1 MITLS
6 SLISL
11 LQTALPLEGEQGGGL
26 SYSFLQHYWCFVVAL
41 LGAILVFLLFV
52 QGANSVAGSL
62 GQTEQGRRL
71 IYNSTGRK
79 WEFTFTTLVTFG
91 GAFFASYPLFYST
104 SFGGAYWL
112 WMLILFTFVVQAVS
126 YEFQNK
132 IGNFLGPKTF
142 QFCLT
147 LNGILGP
154 LLLGG
159 AVATFF
165 EGSNFI
171 VEKGNL
177 LALPALTGEGS
188 GEGLPVI
195 SHWANASH
203 GLDALL
209 NPWVLVFGFAVVFLA
224 RTLGIL
230 YVMNN
235 IDDEDIRSRGSVRLI
250 GSAVPF
256 VILFVAYLV
265 HLLMKDGYAYD
276 PATGIIF
283 MEPYKYLHNLLDM
296 WYLLVI
302 LLIGVVLVLYGIAIE
317 IFGRST
323 SQRSTFNSQLNKGI
337 WPAGIGTVLTVL
349 ALLLCSAW
357 NNTAYYPSTADLQSS
372 LTMQNSCS
380 SEFTLRTMFYVS
392 LLVPFV
398 LAYIVYAWRAIDRKK
413 LTREELDESSH
424 AY

>member
-1 MITLS
+1 MTY
-6 SLISL
+6 
-11 LQTALPLEGEQGGGL
+11 E
-26 SYSFLQHYWCFVVAL
+26 FLQHYWCFVVAL
-41 LGAILVFLLFV
+41 LGALLVFLLFV
-52 QGANSVAGSL
+52 QGANSCIRSL
-62 GQTEQGRRL
+62 GWTEEGKRL
-71 IYNSTGRK
+71 VLNSTGRK

-112 WMLILFTFVVQAVS
+112 WMIILFTFVVQAVS

-132 IGNFLGPKTF
+132 LGNFLGPKTF
-142 QFCLT
+142 QWGLI
-147 LNGILGP
+147 LNGLLGP

-171 VEKGNL
+171 IAKNNL
-177 LALPALTGEGS
+177 VDAGAITPI
-188 GEGLPVI
+188 I
-195 SHWANASH
+195 SRWANASH

-209 NPWVLVFGFAVVFLA
+209 NPWVLVFGLAVMFLA
-224 RTLGIL
+224 RVLGIL

-235 IDDEDIRSRGSVRLI
+235 VNDEDIRSRGSVRLL
-250 GSAVPF
+250 GNAVPF
-256 VILFVAYLV
+256 VILFVAYLA
-265 HLLMKDGYAYD
+265 HLLLKDGYAYND
-276 PATGIIF
+276 EGVIF

-296 WYLLVI
+296 WYLTII
-302 LLIGVVLVLYGIAIE
+302 LLIGVVLVLFGI
-317 IFGRST
+317 GKTVWSKDY
-323 SQRSTFNSQLNKGI
+323 NSGI

-357 NNTAYYPSTADLQSS
+357 NHTAYYPSTADLQSS
-372 LTMQNSCS
+372 LTMANSSS

-398 LAYIVYAWRAIDRKK
+398 LAYIVYAWRAIDQKK
-413 LTREELDESSH
+413 LDKEEIQSDH

>member
-1 MITLS
+1 MTY
-6 SLISL
+6 
-11 LQTALPLEGEQGGGL
+11 E
-26 SYSFLQHYWCFVVAL
+26 FLQHYWCFIVSR

-52 QGANSVAGSL
+52 QGANSVARSL
-62 GQTEQGRRL
+62 GYTEEGRRL
-71 IYNSTGRK
+71 VYNSTGRK

-91 GAFFASYPLFYST
+91 GAFFASFPLFYST

-112 WMLILFTFVVQAVS
+112 WMIILFTFVLQAVS

-132 IGNFLGPKTF
+132 IGNILGPKTF
-142 QFCLT
+142 QFFLT
-147 LNGILGP
+147 LNGIVGP

-171 VEKGNL
+171 IEKNNL
-177 LALPALTGEGS
+177 IDATALT
-188 GEGLPVI
+188 PII
-195 SHWANASH
+195 SRWANASH

-209 NPWVLVFGFAVVFLA
+209 NPWVLIFGFAVVFLA
-224 RTLGIL
+224 RVLGIL

-235 IDDEDIRSRGSVRLI
+235 VNDEDIRSRGSVRLI
-250 GSAVPF
+250 GAAVPF
-256 VILFVAYLV
+256 VVLFVAYLV
-265 HLLMKDGYAYD
+265 HLLLKEGFAVDDMGRIY
-276 PATGIIF
+276 
-283 MEPYKYLHNLLDM
+283 MEPYKYLNNFIEM
-296 WYLLVI
+296 WYLLI
-302 LLIGVVLVLYGIAIE
+302 LLLIGVVLVLFGIGKTIVSKDY
-317 IFGRST
+317 IG
-323 SQRSTFNSQLNKGI
+323 GI

-372 LTMQNSCS
+372 LTLQNSCS

-398 LAYIVYAWRAIDRKK
+398 LAYIVYAWRAIDAKK
-413 LTREELDESSH
+413 LDKDEIQNDH

>member
-1 MITLS
+1 MTY
-6 SLISL
+6 
-11 LQTALPLEGEQGGGL
+11 E
-26 SYSFLQHYWCFVVAL
+26 FLQHYWCFVVAL
-41 LGAILVFLLFV
+41 LGALLVFLLFV
-52 QGANSVAGSL
+52 QGANSCIRSL
-62 GQTEQGRRL
+62 GWTEEGRRL
-71 IYNSTGRK
+71 VLNSTGRK

-112 WMLILFTFVVQAVS
+112 WMIILFTFVVQAVS

-132 IGNFLGPKTF
+132 LGNFLGPKTF
-142 QFCLT
+142 QWGLI
-147 LNGILGP
+147 LNGLLGP

-171 VEKGNL
+171 IAKNNL
-177 LALPALTGEGS
+177 VDAGAITPI
-188 GEGLPVI
+188 I
-195 SHWANASH
+195 SRWANASH
-203 GLDALL
+203 GLDALM
-209 NPWVLVFGFAVVFLA
+209 NPWVLVFGLAVMFLA
-224 RTLGIL
+224 RVLGIL

-235 IDDEDIRSRGSVRLI
+235 VNDEDIRSRGSVRLL
-250 GSAVPF
+250 GNAVPF
-256 VILFVAYLV
+256 VILFVAYLA
-265 HLLMKDGYAYD
+265 HLLLKDGYAYND
-276 PATGIIF
+276 EGVIF
-283 MEPYKYLHNLLDM
+283 MEPYKYLNNLLDM
-296 WYLLVI
+296 WYLTTI
-302 LLIGVVLVLYGIAIE
+302 LLIGVVLVLFGI
-317 IFGRST
+317 GKTVWSKDY
-323 SQRSTFNSQLNKGI
+323 NSGI

-357 NNTAYYPSTADLQSS
+357 NHTAYYPSTADLQSS
-372 LTMQNSCS
+372 LTMANSSS

-413 LTREELDESSH
+413 LDKEEIQSDH

>member
-1 MITLS
+1 MTY
-6 SLISL
+6 
-11 LQTALPLEGEQGGGL
+11 E
-26 SYSFLQHYWCFVVAL
+26 FLQHYWCFIVSL

-52 QGANSVAGSL
+52 QGTNSVASSL
-62 GQTEQGRRL
+62 GWTEEGKRL
-71 IYNSTGRK
+71 VYNSTGRK

-91 GAFFASYPLFYST
+91 GAFFASFPLFYST

-112 WMLILFTFVVQAVS
+112 WMLILFTFVLQAVS

-142 QFCLT
+142 QFFLT
-147 LNGILGP
+147 LNGIVGP

-171 VEKGNL
+171 IEKNNL
-177 LALPALTGEGS
+177 VDVGAITPI
-188 GEGLPVI
+188 I
-195 SHWANASH
+195 SRWANASH

-209 NPWVLVFGFAVVFLA
+209 NPWVLVLGFAVVFLA
-224 RTLGIL
+224 RVLGIL

-235 IDDEDIRSRGSVRLI
+235 VNDEDIRSRGSVRLI
-250 GSAVPF
+250 GAAVPF

-265 HLLMKDGYAYD
+265 HLLLKEGFAYD

-283 MEPYKYLHNLLDM
+283 MAPYKYLNNFIDM
-296 WYLLVI
+296 WYLLII
-302 LLIGVVLVLYGIAIE
+302 LLIGVVVVLYGI
-317 IFGRST
+317 GRTIIS
-323 SQRSTFNSQLNKGI
+323 KHYVGGI

-349 ALLLCSAW
+349 ALLLCCAW

-372 LTMQNSCS
+372 LTLANSCS

-398 LAYIVYAWRAIDRKK
+398 LAYIVYAWRAIDAKK
-413 LTREELDESSH
+413 LDKDEINNDH